1 MGILKNIQDKVEAK
15 RKEIKNK
22 KLIAKLKAMTDD
34 ELLDFID
41 DKKEAV
47 VEGDSEVK
55 ATVAK
60 AIAHVE
66 ESEKQI
72 QILTETDIKDELTGS
87 QKTAIMQTIDSEVLL
102 KDQKAKDLISDLPK
116 NARYDIVQ
124 KLVTNQEI
132 KASDMSLQEIERS
145 VNAVYRIINYT
156 NDWNAINYIYVTK
169 LRIKELL
176 AMSPKDTEITEEE
189 ATEINKRKKQ
199 ARPINRKL
207 VAMAA
212 KKVVSNYKELGN
224 TMRIMEFMNV
234 ALPLNDLGEDIDV
247 DVENSGVEIEEMLKR
262 AQKEYFLKQVE
273 KESSEEMKSI
283 IEKLLEEEE
292 QRAQRGKLAKLK
304 RDAGDQ
310 TVQQIADIAQN
321 TDLLEGK
328 KDDGGRED

>member
-124 KLVTNQEI
+124 KLVTNQEV

>member
-124 KLVTNQEI
+124 KLVTNQEV

-304 RDAGDQ
+304 RDAGEQ

>member
-87 QKTAIMQTIDSEVLL
+87 QKTVIMQTIDSEVLL

-124 KLVTNQEI
+124 KLVTNQEV

-304 RDAGDQ
+304 RDAGEQ

>member
-60 AIAHVE
+60 AIAQVE

-72 QILTETDIKDELTGS
+72 QILTETEIKDELTGS
-87 QKTAIMQTIDSEVLL
+87 QKTAIMQTIDSDVLL
-102 KDQKAKDLISDLPK
+102 KDQKAKDLIADLPK

-124 KLVTNQEI
+124 KLVTNQEV

-145 VNAVYRIINYT
+145 VNGVYRIINYT
-156 NDWNAINYIYVTK
+156 NDWNAINYIYVIK
-169 LRIKELL
+169 MRIKELL
-176 AMSPKDTEITEEE
+176 DMPQKDTGVTEGK
-189 ATEINKRKKQ
+189 TKEINKRKKQ
-199 ARPINRKL
+199 VKPINRKL

-247 DVENSGVEIEEMLKR
+247 DVENSGMEIEEMLKL

-292 QRAQRGKLAKLK
+292 QRVQRGKLAKLK
-304 RDAGDQ
+304 RDAGEQ

-328 KDDGGRED
+328 QDDGGRED

>member
-60 AIAHVE
+60 AIAQVE

-72 QILTETDIKDELTGS
+72 QILTETEIKDELTGS
-87 QKTAIMQTIDSEVLL
+87 QKTAIMQTIDSDVLL
-102 KDQKAKDLISDLPK
+102 KDQKAKDLIADLPK

-124 KLVTNQEI
+124 KLVTNQEV

-145 VNAVYRIINYT
+145 VNGVYRIINYT

-169 LRIKELL
+169 MRIKELL
-176 AMSPKDTEITEEE
+176 DMPQKDTGVTEGK
-189 ATEINKRKKQ
+189 TKEINKRKKQ
-199 ARPINRKL
+199 VKPINRKL

-247 DVENSGVEIEEMLKR
+247 DVENSGMEIEEMLKL

-292 QRAQRGKLAKLK
+292 QRVQRGKLAKLK
-304 RDAGDQ
+304 RDAGEQ

-328 KDDGGRED
+328 QDDGGRED

>member
-60 AIAHVE
+60 AIAQVE

-72 QILTETDIKDELTGS
+72 QILTETEIKDELTGS

-102 KDQKAKDLISDLPK
+102 KDQKAKDLIADLPK

-124 KLVTNQEI
+124 KLVTNQEV

-145 VNAVYRIINYT
+145 VNGVYRIINYT

-169 LRIKELL
+169 MRIKELL
-176 AMSPKDTEITEEE
+176 DMPQKDTGVTEGK
-189 ATEINKRKKQ
+189 TKEINKRKKQ
-199 ARPINRKL
+199 VKPINRKL

-247 DVENSGVEIEEMLKR
+247 DVENSGMEIEEMLKL

-292 QRAQRGKLAKLK
+292 QRVQRGKLAKLK
-304 RDAGDQ
+304 RDAGEQ

-328 KDDGGRED
+328 QDDGGRED